1 MSDRIA
7 GAYARR
13 VPADPTVSRARR
25 LHPWWWVLASALVVG
40 LGPVLVVQAVGQTA
54 VRPGVA
60 AVPPTPVALVL
71 GAGLEPDGTPSV
83 YLARRLEAARQL
95 YAAGTVQVIL
105 VSGDNST
112 PYHDEPGAMRTWLLR
127 HGVPADRIVR
137 DAAGFDTH
145 DSCVR
150 ARQVFGVTSAVV
162 VTQDYHVR
170 RALFSCRAAGI
181 RVTGVGVS
189 AASVTP
195 RQAVLWRAREA
206 PASLK
211 AAWDALTHRRP
222 VFLGKPE
229 DGVRTALAS
238 PTTDPSAS
246 PSP

>member
-1 MSDRIA
+1 MPATSSTPQT
-7 GAYARR
+7 RR
-13 VPADPTVSRARR
+13 RR
-25 LHPWWWVLASALVVG
+25 PWWWALAGALVVG

-54 VRPGVA
+54 VRPDVA

-95 YAAGTVQVIL
+95 FEAGTVQVIL

-112 PYHDEPGAMRTWLLR
+112 PYHDEPGAMRTWLLE
-127 HGVPADRIVR
+127 HGVPDDKVVR

-150 ARQVFGVTSAVV
+150 ARQVFGVTRAVV
-162 VTQDYHVR
+162 VTQDYHLR
-170 RALFSCRAAGI
+170 RALFSCKAAGI
-181 RVTGVGVS
+181 EASGVGVS

-195 RQAVLWRAREA
+195 EQAVLWRAREV
-206 PASLK
+206 PASWK

-222 VFLGKPE
+222 VFLGQPE
-229 DGVRTALAS
+229 DGVRAALAGRS
-238 PTTDPSAS
+238 
-246 PSP
+246 

>member
-1 MSDRIA
+1 MPAAHSAPRA
-7 GAYARR
+7 HRR
-13 VPADPTVSRARR
+13 R
-25 LHPWWWVLASALVVG
+25 PWWWALAGVLVVG

-54 VRPGVA
+54 IRPDVA
-60 AVPPTPVALVL
+60 SVPATPVALVL

-95 YAAGTVQVIL
+95 FEAGTVQVIL

-112 PYHDEPGAMRTWLLR
+112 PYHDAPGAMRRWLLQ
-127 HGVPADRIVR
+127 HGVPDAKIVR

-150 ARQVFGVTSAVV
+150 ARQIFGVTSAVV

-170 RALFSCRAAGI
+170 RALFSCKAAGI
-181 RVTGVGVS
+181 ESSGVGVS

-195 RQAVLWRAREA
+195 KQAVVWRLREL
-206 PASLK
+206 PASWK

-222 VFLGKPE
+222 VFLGTPE
-229 DGVRTALAS
+229 DGVRTALET
-238 PTTDPSAS
+238 PGPSS
-246 PSP
+246 S

>member
-1 MSDRIA
+1 MPAAPAATPTRHRRAWWWALA
-7 GAYARR
+7 GA
-13 VPADPTVSRARR
+13 
-25 LHPWWWVLASALVVG
+25 LLVG
-40 LGPVLVVQAVGQTA
+40 LGPVAVVQAVGQTA
-54 VRPGVA
+54 VRPDVA

-95 YAAGTVQVIL
+95 FVAGTVQVIL

-112 PYHDEPGAMRTWLLR
+112 PYHDEPGAMRTWLLQ
-127 HGVPADRIVR
+127 HGVPDAKIVR

-150 ARQVFGVTSAVV
+150 ARQIFGVTSAVV

-181 RVTGVGVS
+181 RSTGVGVS

-195 RQAVLWRAREA
+195 RQAVLWRVREVA
-206 PASLK
+206 ASWK
-211 AAWDALTHRRP
+211 AAWDAATHRRP
-222 VFLGKPE
+222 VFLGHPE
-229 DGVRTALAS
+229 SGVRTALAGGS
-238 PTTDPSAS
+238 SAS
-246 PSP
+246 S